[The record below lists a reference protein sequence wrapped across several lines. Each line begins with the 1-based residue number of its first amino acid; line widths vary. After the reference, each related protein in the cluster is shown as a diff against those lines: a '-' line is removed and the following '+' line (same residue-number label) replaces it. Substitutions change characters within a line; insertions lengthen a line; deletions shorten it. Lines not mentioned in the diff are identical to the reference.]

1 MGNKFKN
8 KNMISYISELFQFQ
22 MVLDNAV
29 GVGGVSPGLLILFI
43 LIFDSFVEKGIF
55 IFE

>member
-1 MGNKFKN
+1 MFL
-8 KNMISYISELFQFQ
+8 SYLFQFQ